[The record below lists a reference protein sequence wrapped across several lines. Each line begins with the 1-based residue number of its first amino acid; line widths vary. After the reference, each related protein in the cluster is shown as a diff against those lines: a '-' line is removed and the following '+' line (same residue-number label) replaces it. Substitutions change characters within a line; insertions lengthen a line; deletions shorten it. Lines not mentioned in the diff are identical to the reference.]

1 MAEFKTIP
9 LADIQV
15 PERLRAVEDDHAL
28 AIQASIVQHG
38 LLNPITV
45 RLLEGGT
52 AYALVAGAHRLRAIE
67 LLGEAEIDA
76 VIVEA
81 DDDEAVML
89 EVSENLFRNELSALD
104 RAVFIIS
111 YREAWERKYGK
122 VARGNPSLSPNSVKF
137 TELGSSP
144 LDQVAQEAATGF
156 AQHVADKLGLS
167 KSAIEKAQFLG
178 QNLHPDLRRALRG
191 SREAENQSLLLKLA
205 RLGEG
210 TQLKVVSDVKASV
223 PLSYVLEHA
232 IGRPT
237 AVDPDR
243 DYTALVA
250 AWERAGK
257 KDRDRFLQAIGASMK
272 ATRVRMPTLSDLMSE
287 VED

>member
-1 MAEFKTIP
+1 MAAFKTIP
-9 LADIQV
+9 LADIRV

-104 RAVFIIS
+104 RAVFVLS
-111 YREAWERKYGK
+111 YREAWERKHGR
-122 VARGNPSLSPNSVKF
+122 VRRGNPNSAKLA
-137 TELGSSP
+137 ELPESP
-144 LDQVAQEAATGF
+144 LDQVQQEAATGF
-156 AQHVADKLGLS
+156 SKHVAEKLGLS
-167 KSAIEKAQFLG
+167 PRAVERAQFLG
-178 QNLHPDLRRALRG
+178 QHLHPDLRRVLRG
-191 SREAENQSLLLKLA
+191 TAEAENQSLLEKLA

-210 TQLKVVSDVKASV
+210 MQLKVVADVKASV

-232 IGRPT
+232 MGRPA

-257 KDRDRFLQAIGASMK
+257 KDRDRFLLAIGAAIK
-272 ATRVRMPTLSDLMSE
+272 TTRNRLPTLSDLMSE

>member
-1 MAEFKTIP
+1 MAEFKSIP

-45 RLLEGGT
+45 RLLEGGSS
-52 AYALVAGAHRLRAIE
+52 YALVAGAHRLRAIE
-67 LLGEAEIDA
+67 LLGEPEIDA

-104 RAVFIIS
+104 RAVFVIT
-111 YREAWERKYGK
+111 YREAWERKHGK
-122 VARGNPSLSPNSVKF
+122 IRRGGDQTVKLTESPVD
-137 TELGSSP
+137 LV
-144 LDQVAQEAATGF
+144 QQEASAGF

-167 KSAIEKAQFLG
+167 KSAIERAQFLG
-178 QNLHPDLRRALRG
+178 HNLHPDLRRALRG

-205 RLGEG
+205 RLEEDD
-210 TQLKVVSDVKASV
+210 QLDIVAYVKASAE
-223 PLSYVLEHA
+223 LSYA
-232 IGRPT
+232 IGEVLRPAEKENDDKPYQSAIAALSRVT
-237 AVDPDR
+237 DR
-243 DYTALVA
+243 KTRRRLYRWMQESGWLAGLEAGAEA
-250 AWERAGK
+250 AG
-257 KDRDRFLQAIGASMK
+257 
-272 ATRVRMPTLSDLMSE
+272 
-287 VED
+287 